1 MAQAA
6 SRGAANRGAVNKGPW
21 ARRLTWLALMLSIG
35 GVSAAL
41 VSAWGTGGGAWHFRT
56 GFTILRYAFFAA
68 IAGGLLAIV
77 ALAMSQRARV
87 PGLRTRNVLALAI
100 ALLFVGYLGRQIYTA
115 RTLPAIHDVS
125 TDLEDLPQPRAL
137 QVREDNLEKVPDMD
151 RADLK
156 ALEPEER
163 WKAIHREAY
172 GDLKPIRVP
181 WTVEETIGKAQALA
195 DKRGWQIA
203 HVDPARGALEATE
216 TTRFFRFKDDVVL
229 RARKAAD
236 GKGTIVDMRS
246 ISRVGGSDVGVNAKR
261 VREFLKDL
269 RQS

>member
-1 MAQAA
+1 MT
-6 SRGAANRGAVNKGPW
+6 RAANAGATNKGAW
-21 ARRLTWLALMLSIG
+21 ARRLTWLALVLAIG
-35 GVSAAL
+35 GTLAAL
-41 VSAWGTGGGAWHFRT
+41 IAAFGSGQGAWHFGT

-68 IAGGLLAIV
+68 IAGALLAIV
-77 ALAMSQRARV
+77 ALVLSHRARV

-100 ALLFVGYLGRQIYTA
+100 ALLFVGYLGMQIRTA
-115 RTLPAIHDVS
+115 RTVPAIHDVA
-125 TDLEDLPQPRAL
+125 TDLDDLPQFRAL
-137 QVREDNLEKVPDMD
+137 RVREDNLEKVPDMD
-151 RADLK
+151 RPELK

-172 GDLKPIRVP
+172 GDLKPVRVQ

-203 HVDPARGALEATE
+203 HVDPSRGTLEATD
-216 TTRFFRFKDDVVL
+216 TTRFFRFKDDVVV
-229 RARKAAD
+229 RARKAPD
-236 GKGTIVDMRS
+236 GKGTVVDMRS
-246 ISRVGGSDVGVNAKR
+246 ISRVGGSDVGVNAER

>member
-1 MAQAA
+1 MANAA
-6 SRGAANRGAVNKGPW
+6 KPGAQRGLW
-21 ARRLTWLALMLSIG
+21 ARRLTWLALVLAIG
-35 GVSAAL
+35 GVAAAL
-41 VSAWGTGGGAWHFRT
+41 IAAVGSGLEAWHFRT

-68 IAGGLLAIV
+68 IAGGVLAII
-77 ALAMSQRARV
+77 ALAMSHRAGV
-87 PGLRTRNVLALAI
+87 PGLRTRNVLALAV
-100 ALLFVGYLGRQIYTA
+100 ALLFVGYLGQQIYTA
-115 RTLPAIHDVS
+115 RTVPAIHDVA

-137 QVREDNLEKVPDMD
+137 RVREDNLENVPDMG
-151 RADLK
+151 RAELK

-172 GDLKPIRVP
+172 GDLEPVRVP

-229 RARKAAD
+229 RARKAPD
-236 GKGTIVDMRS
+236 GKGTLVDMRS
-246 ISRVGGSDVGVNAKR
+246 ISRVGGSDVGVNARR
-261 VREFLKDL
+261 VREFLEDL

>member
-1 MAQAA
+1 MADRANT
-6 SRGAANRGAVNKGPW
+6 GAW
-21 ARRLTWLALMLSIG
+21 AWRLTWLALVLAIG
-35 GVSAAL
+35 GTLAAL
-41 VSAWGTGGGAWHFRT
+41 VAALGSGQGAWQFGT

-77 ALAMSQRARV
+77 ALAASHRAKV
-87 PGLRTRNVLALAI
+87 PGLRTRNVLALAV
-100 ALLFVGYLGRQIYTA
+100 ALLFVGYLGMQIYTA
-115 RTLPAIHDVS
+115 RSVPAIHDVA
-125 TDLEDLPQPRAL
+125 TDLEAVPQFRAL
-137 QVREDNLEKVPDMD
+137 RVREDNLEKVPDMD
-151 RADLK
+151 RPELA

-172 GDLKPIRVP
+172 GDLNPIRVP

-203 HVDPARGALEATE
+203 HVDPARGTLEATD
-216 TTRFFRFKDDVVL
+216 TTRFFRFKDDVVV
-229 RARKAAD
+229 RAKKDRE

>member
-1 MAQAA
+1 MAH
-6 SRGAANRGAVNKGPW
+6 AANRGAVKKGAW
-21 ARRLTWLALMLSIG
+21 ARRLTWLALVLSIG
-35 GVSAAL
+35 GVAAAL
-41 VSAWGTGGGAWHFRT
+41 ISAFGSGQGAWDFRT

-77 ALAMSQRARV
+77 ALVMSQRARV
-87 PGLRTRNVLALAI
+87 PGLRTRNVLALAV
-100 ALLFVGYLGRQIYTA
+100 ALLFVGYLGMQIRTA
-115 RTLPAIHDVS
+115 RTVPAIHDVA
-125 TDLEDLPQPRAL
+125 TDLEDLPQFRAL
-137 QVREDNLEKVPDMD
+137 QVREDNLEHVPDMD
-151 RADLK
+151 RPDLK

-181 WTVEETIGKAQALA
+181 WSVEETVGKAQALA

-203 HVDPARGALEATE
+203 HVDPPRGTLEATE
-216 TTRFFRFKDDVVL
+216 TTRFFRFKDDVVV
-229 RARKAAD
+229 RARKAPD
-236 GKGTIVDMRS
+236 GKGTLVDMRS